1 MTSRRT
7 DAKVATVKPMTST
20 VSSQRLPSA
29 RSGQRGRV
37 IALLLG
43 GLAILSSLLT
53 VFILADEELGS
64 DPRAVYG
71 LVAINSSLLLPLSIL
86 VIRRIARLWRDRRR
100 GLAGS
105 RLHVRLSLLFG
116 VVAALPTVIV
126 ATFAALFLSLGLNAW
141 FSERVRT
148 ALDESNAVATAYVEE
163 HWNNIRTASL
173 GMRDSIN
180 LSLLRFERPDDRT
193 LFIINQLEVGEFSE
207 ATVFT
212 ARREVLWHY
221 GLAIPAEIARLPDWM
236 LTLARVNNI
245 VQLDDTRGEG
255 IVTSPNTAR
264 ALVSVGDA
272 FLLVGR
278 YVDQRVV
285 EHAERHQQAVTA
297 YANLEQ
303 RLFALQLNFALIFL
317 LVALLMVLAAVWV
330 GLILATRLVEP
341 IGGLIAAAERVRAG
355 DLSVRLPEQ
364 SGDDELGLLSRAFN
378 RMTSQLD
385 AQRSALVAAN
395 RALDDRRRFTEA
407 VLSGVSAGVVGLD
420 AEGRINLPNRSASML
435 LGVDLEA
442 QVGQSFADTAPEMAR
457 LIEQAR
463 HTPDRLA
470 QDEITVQRD
479 GRTRRLTVRVTAERV
494 QEGTIGFV
502 VTFDDITDLELAQR
516 KAAWADVARRIA
528 HEIKNPL
535 TPIQLSAE
543 RLKRKYLSEIR
554 SDPETFRLCTETIV
568 RQVGDIG
575 RMVDEFSSFARM
587 PVPVMQA
594 EDLRTIVLEAVT
606 LQRSAR
612 ADVDLEAVIPDTR
625 VPVLVDYRLVG
636 QALTNLLQNA
646 IDAIEGREGPD
657 RSALSRGRIVVT
669 VVAKDGRAIVS
680 VADNGRG
687 LPSENRE
694 RLTEPYV
701 TTRAKGTG
709 LGLAIVKKIVEDHRG
724 ELQLSDNP
732 GGGAIVSLN
741 FALQTPEADAHE
753 PAARATAHG
762 A

>member
-1 MTSRRT
+1 MSS
-7 DAKVATVKPMTST
+7 DA
-20 VSSQRLPSA
+20 SSPGRA
-29 RSGQRGRV
+29 AMRSSQRGRV

-43 GLAILSSLLT
+43 CAAIFASLLT
-53 VFILADEELGS
+53 VFVLSDETLGS

-71 LVAINSSLLLPLSIL
+71 LVAVNSVVLLPLSVL
-86 VIRRIARLWRDRRR
+86 VIHRIVRLWGDRRR

-105 RLHVRLSLLFG
+105 KLHVRLSLLFG
-116 VVAALPTVIV
+116 VVAAAPTVIV
-126 ATFAALFLSLGLNAW
+126 AIFAALFLSLGLNSW

-163 HWNNIRTASL
+163 HWNNIRSASL

-180 LSLLRFERPDDRT
+180 LSLLRFERPEDRT
-193 LFIINQLEVGEFSE
+193 LFIINQLELGQFSE

-212 ARREVLWHY
+212 AQRQVLWHY
-221 GLAIPAEIARLPDWM
+221 GLAIPADIARLPAWM
-236 LTLARVNNI
+236 LTLARLNDLI
-245 VQLDDTRGEG
+245 QLDDERGEG
-255 IVTSPNTAR
+255 IVSTPNTAR
-264 ALVSVGDA
+264 ALVSVGEA

-285 EHAERHQQAVTA
+285 EHAERNQQAVAA

-303 RLFALQLNFALIFL
+303 RLFALQLNFAMIFV
-317 LVALLMVLAAVWV
+317 LVAMLLVLAAVWV

-355 DLSVRLPEQ
+355 DLSVRLADQ

-407 VLSGVSAGVVGLD
+407 VLSGVSAGVVGLN
-420 AEGRINLPNRSASML
+420 AAGNINLPNRSASTL
-435 LGVDLEA
+435 LGVDLDA
-442 QVGQSFADTAPEMAR
+442 QVGRSFAEIAPEMAR

-463 HTPDRLA
+463 QTPDRLA
-470 QDEITVQRD
+470 QDELTIQRD

-554 SDPETFRLCTETIV
+554 TDPEIFKMCTDTIV

-594 EDLRTIVLEAVT
+594 EDLRTIVLEAIA
-606 LQRSAR
+606 LQRSAGG
-612 ADVDLEAVIPDTR
+612 DLDLESIVPDTR
-625 VPVLVDYRLVG
+625 IPVLVDHRLVG

-646 IDAIEGREGPD
+646 IDAIEGRDRPD
-657 RSALSRGRIVVT
+657 GRALPRGRIVVS
-669 VVAKDGRAIVS
+669 VAADHGRATVT

-687 LPSENRE
+687 LPNENRE

-701 TTRAKGTG
+701 TTRTKGTG

-724 ELQLSDNP
+724 ELQMNDNP
-732 GGGAIVSLN
+732 GGGAIVSLS
-741 FALQTPEADAHE
+741 FAIHAPDAGAQE
-753 PAARATAHG
+753 PAGKAIAHG